1 VGFKPTRDKRGLD
14 EKEQVYEQAISHDLV
29 KYGLI
34 PELVGRIPVVATFVD
49 LSVDDLVDILTK
61 PKNAIIKQYQKLFE
75 TDGVRLEFTREA
87 LRTIAKKSMDN
98 SLGAR
103 GLRGIIEDLMLDI
116 MFHLPTLKMASTLK
130 ITKKMVEES
139 ELKFQN
145 LKFAV
150 GE

>member
-1 VGFKPTRDKRGLD
+1 MTW
-14 EKEQVYEQAISHDLV
+14 S

-34 PELVGRIPVVATFVD
+34 PELVGRIPVVATFLD
-49 LSVDDLVDILTK
+49 LSIMDLIDILTK

-75 TDGVRLEFTREA
+75 AEGVRLEFTREA
-87 LRTIAKKSMDN
+87 LRKIAQKSMEN
-98 SLGAR
+98 FMGAR

-116 MFHLPTLKMASTLK
+116 MFHLPTSKKASTLK

-145 LKFAV
+145 LKYAV